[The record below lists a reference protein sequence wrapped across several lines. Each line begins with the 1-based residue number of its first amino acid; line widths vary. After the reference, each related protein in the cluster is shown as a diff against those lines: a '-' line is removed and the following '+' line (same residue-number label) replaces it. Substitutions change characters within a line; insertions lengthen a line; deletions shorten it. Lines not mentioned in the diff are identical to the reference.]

1 MRSDDFAIVVGLPRS
16 ATAVPDSM
24 AEIRRVAAD
33 VAAMRAWLLSPA
45 GGRVA
50 PECLRWMAPEPGAVP
65 GRPRTRP
72 LLAQLEAAVTELEA
86 QSRRHLIAGRGP
98 RVGRRLTLYMS
109 GQACLPGRYRP
120 GTPARPGAPLLA
132 NAWLAWAQLSGMF
145 HEVVLWLDCGPD
157 NPTYLAR
164 REPPPLAAAAL
175 AKGPGMVA
183 LAAGRLCRSAMNCPD
198 QALTPAHGAL
208 TWALLEGLRGAA
220 ADRHGQVTG
229 RSLADWL
236 RHARAARLPAGAAA
250 GLAREPEVIQ
260 ADAALLLAE
269 GVTAPH
275 YPVRLRLPPAAQGLP
290 VRLWHGAPARL
301 DPGLGLGQPVLNLA
315 LPPGLYLAEVPGAGL
330 RQGFEVT
337 GPTELALEQ
346 AGPPVLAEAFG
357 RALPLSLRTADPT
370 LACAVVDHGFALAR
384 RGIGGLE
391 ARLPFGLYKLRS
403 RQGRTLSDQVLL
415 LDRETTLAL
424 GAAPAPAAPTVPDL
438 LPPGAAGTRAVLR
451 LTGPARQGVS
461 VVDMH
466 GLTVLDLAYDGVPL
480 PERPVGEDLASCAIA
495 LPPGGYFLRR
505 RLGPPRAGAAAATL
519 PARPGVPP
527 VMEQSLVLVP
537 GWALDVVVP
546 PLVPAAVPSPVGM
559 QMRPLGGPAPSAEQ
573 DALVAAM
580 TVALADRRRIL
591 TPTLEAALT
600 GRVVDPLA
608 GILAGHLLLL
618 EQEYDPG
625 RDLSALNGLVCQLRQ
640 LLGPLHPDVKALAL
654 RCPDATLRP
663 ARPVPALPM
672 FMRSWRLLVAGSHNQ
687 RALLPRR
694 LWERSVARTA
704 QSPFLAWSM
713 DARQRQAVQR
723 ELAEATWGTTAAVAG
738 SAAPIGNVVP
748 FARAVPVKSDR
759 GAARR
764 RALLLDV
771 PLSALEMLA
780 EVYEDNAGD

>member
-1 MRSDDFAIVVGLPRS
+1 MRSSDFAIVVGLPRS
-16 ATAVPDSM
+16 APAVPDAA
-24 AEIRRVAAD
+24 AEIRRVAGDA
-33 VAAMRAWLLSPA
+33 AAMRAWLLNPA
-45 GGRVA
+45 GGRLA
-50 PECLRWMAPEPGAVP
+50 PDCLHCIAPLPGALAA
-65 GRPRTRP
+65 GRATTRP
-72 LLAQLEAAVTELEA
+72 LLAHLEAALAELEA
-86 QSRRHLIAGRGP
+86 QSRRYLAAGHGP

-145 HEVVLWLDCGPD
+145 HEVVLWLDCGQDHPA
-157 NPTYLAR
+157 YLGR
-164 REPPPLAAAAL
+164 REPPPLASGPL
-175 AKGPGMVA
+175 GIGPGMVA
-183 LAAGRLCRSAMNCPD
+183 LAARRPFQPAVIQPA
-198 QALTPAHGAL
+198 QALAPPQGAL
-208 TWALLEGLRGAA
+208 TWALLEGVRGAA

-229 RSLADWL
+229 RSMADWL
-236 RHARAARLPAGAAA
+236 RHAQSARLPEDAEPS
-250 GLAREPEVIQ
+250 LAREPEVIQ

-275 YPVRLRLPPAAQGLP
+275 YPVRLRLPVAARGLP

-301 DPGLGLGQPVLNLA
+301 DRGLGLGQAVLDLA

-337 GPTELALEQ
+337 GPTELALAQ
-346 AGPPVLAEAFG
+346 PGPPVLAEAFG
-357 RALPLSLRTADPT
+357 QSLLLTLRAADPT

-384 RGIGGLE
+384 RGVGGL
-391 ARLPFGLYKLRS
+391 AAKLPFGLYKLRS
-403 RQGRTLSDQVLL
+403 RQGRTLSDRVLL

-424 GAAPAPAAPTVPDL
+424 GAAPASPAAALAPL
-438 LPPGAAGTRAVLR
+438 LPPGDQGAVLR
-451 LTGPARQGVS
+451 LAGPARPGVS

-466 GLTVLDLAYDGVPL
+466 GLTVLDLAYDGEPL
-480 PERPVGEDLASCAIA
+480 PGDTAGEERVACAIA

-505 RLGPPRAGAAAATL
+505 RLGASRAGAA
-519 PARPGVPP
+519 P
-527 VMEQSLVLVP
+527 VMEQSLVLVA
-537 GWALDVVVP
+537 GWALDVSVP
-546 PLVPAAVPSPVGM
+546 PMLPAAMPPPVGLL
-559 QMRPLGGPAPSAEQ
+559 MRPLAGPAPSAEQ

-591 TPTLEAALT
+591 TPALEAALT

-618 EQEYDPG
+618 DQEYDPG
-625 RDLSALNGLVCQLRQ
+625 RDLSALNGLVRQLRQ

-663 ARPVPALPM
+663 SRPVPVLPM
-672 FMRSWRLLVAGSHNQ
+672 FMRSWRLLVAASHSR

-694 LWERSVARTA
+694 LWERAMARTA

-713 DARQRQAVQR
+713 DGRQRQAVQR
-723 ELAEATWGTTAAVAG
+723 ELAEATWGTTATLAG
-738 SAAPIGNVVP
+738 SAPPMGNVVP

-771 PLSALEMLA
+771 PLSALELLA